1 MAYKQQEFIPHS
13 LEARRSKIKVLAGPV
28 IGEDLLPVSGMAF
41 SLCPHVAEE
50 GRELHGVS
58 FIRVLIPL
66 MRAPL
71 S

>member
-1 MAYKQQEFIPHS
+1 MAYKEQEFIPHS
-13 LEARRSKIKVLAGPV
+13 LEAGRSRIKVLAGPV
-28 IGEDLLPVSGMAF
+28 TGEGLPPVSGMAF
-41 SLCPHVAEE
+41 SLRSHVAEE

-58 FIRVLIPL
+58 FIRALIPL